1 MAEVALPVERLQ
13 VAARLRLA
21 VTRLNRRLRAEGDV
35 GLSPSATAA
44 LSSIGRHGP
53 LSLGELAAM
62 EGVKPPTITTT
73 VAALEADGLVVRE
86 LDGRDR
92 RVTRVSLSA
101 RGQQR
106 LERSKRRKTAYL
118 AARLERL
125 DELQLEELD
134 RSLGLIELLLERQR

>member
-1 MAEVALPVERLQ
+1 MTEVSTPVERLQ

-21 VTRLNRRLRAEGDV
+21 GPRLNRRLRAEGEI

-44 LSSIGRHGP
+44 LSTIGRHGP

-62 EGVKPPTITTT
+62 EGVTRATWTAT
-73 VAALEADGLVVRE
+73 VAALEADGLVSRE

-92 RVTRVSLSA
+92 RVTRVTLTQ
-101 RGQQR
+101 RGRQR

-118 AARLERL
+118 
-125 DELQLEELD
+125 
-134 RSLGLIELLLERQR
+134 

>member
-1 MAEVALPVERLQ
+1 VAEVSAPIERLQ

-21 VTRLNRRLRAEGDV
+21 VTRLNRRLRAEGDI

-62 EGVKPPTITTT
+62 EGLKPPTITAT
-73 VAALEADGLVVRE
+73 VAALEADGLVARE
-86 LDGRDR
+86 ADVRDR
-92 RVTRVSLSA
+92 RITRVTLTS
-101 RGQQR
+101 RGRQR

-118 AARLERL
+118 ASRLERL
-125 DELQLEELD
+125 DDRQLEELD
-134 RSLGLIELLLERQR
+134 RSLALIELLLERQA

>member
-1 MAEVALPVERLQ
+1 VAEVSAPIERLQ

-21 VTRLNRRLRAEGDV
+21 VTRLNRRLRAEGDI

-62 EGVKPPTITTT
+62 EGLKPPTITAT
-73 VAALEADGLVVRE
+73 VAALEADGLVARE
-86 LDGRDR
+86 PDVRDR
-92 RVTRVSLSA
+92 RVTRVTLTP
-101 RGQQR
+101 RGRQR

-118 AARLERL
+118 ASRLERL
-125 DELQLEELD
+125 DDQQLEELD
-134 RSLGLIELLLERQR
+134 RSLALIELLLERQA

>member
-1 MAEVALPVERLQ
+1 VTEVSTPIERLQ

-62 EGVKPPTITTT
+62 EGVKPPTITATL
-73 VAALEADGLVVRE
+73 AALEADGLVARE
-86 LDGRDR
+86 PDGRDR
-92 RVTRVSLSA
+92 RITRVTLTP
-101 RGQQR
+101 RGRQR

-118 AARLERL
+118 ASRLERL
-125 DELQLEELD
+125 DERQLEELD
-134 RSLGLIELLLERQR
+134 SSLALIELLLERRA